1 MSALWQTARA
11 RARDADLGV
20 AFRPSRDPE
29 VRSASARPQA
39 KDDLPAATQRSAS
52 AAEAR

>member
-1 MSALWQTARA
+1 MSPLWQTARA
-11 RARDADLGV
+11 RATDAVVGV
-20 AFRPSRDPE
+20 ALRPSRDQE

-39 KDDLPAATQRSAS
+39 KDDLSATTQCSAS